1 VNPATTQ
8 FVLENPAWLAA
19 FGLLPLLWFF
29 LRRSLVH
36 GTARQ
41 HAASLAVRCV
51 LLTLLILALTGPTLR
66 RTVSR
71 VFLVV
76 AYDTSRSIG
85 QEAQEQAAAFRQE
98 LAGQAGDTIVREFAF
113 PEAPDRGP
121 TDLAAAILTA
131 RSLVPADRVPRIVLL
146 SDGNPAAGDALAA
159 AAAAGCEID
168 VLPLPALQHEVYLS
182 AVEAP
187 AGVRD
192 GEAYFVDVVV
202 HSLHED
208 SGRLTLRVD
217 DSLFEEREVT
227 LVPGENRFR
236 FRNILAETGTEEW
249 QRLTARIDGC
259 RDRLSENNTA
269 QDLVIVGARP
279 RILIVDPQPE
289 LAGPLREA
297 LLANELFQ
305 VEARPLVELPDRLDT
320 LKEYDLIILSN
331 VPATDISESQVT
343 ALEHYVHDDGGGLI
357 VVGGNRAFTAGDY
370 GGTRLEHLLP
380 VEAYVKPDKPK
391 PSLAMLLVLDR
402 SGSMKGA
409 PIELAR
415 QAARQ
420 AVARLGPDDQV
431 GILAFEDRMHWVVL
445 LQPFS
450 DGKHVMDRI
459 DTIVAG
465 GGTNIFP
472 ALDQAYLALR
482 EAESDLKHIILL
494 SDGVS
499 HPGDFNALAQQIA
512 EDGITVSTVGVGD
525 EASEEFLR
533 KIASLAAG
541 HAYFCTDPADVPR
554 IFELDVMAAGKHGIT
569 EQPFRPATVRPA
581 RMLAGFDPSSAPPL
595 LGYVDTRAKAGSQLL
610 LRSPAGDP
618 LLAWWRY
625 GRGVSMAFTS
635 DVHSRWSA
643 AWHRW
648 PGFGDFWTRLAR
660 QAMRAEASDRSSV
673 TVTARGARA
682 VATLDALD
690 AGGRW
695 LSLPYVAAFVQQP
708 DGRYD
713 EIACE
718 LVAPG
723 RYVAEV
729 PTEAAGDYRVDFLAP
744 QFDGSTPV
752 AQRAFAVGYCD
763 ELHVL
768 PTNTELLRQIA
779 DRTGGRYAATP
790 ADALRPAESS
800 VPRTVRLW
808 PWLICAAVVL
818 FVLDVALKRV
828 TPGQSYRQDGSRS
841 RGPLVGP

>member
-1 VNPATTQ
+1 MNPAATQ

-19 FGLLPLLWFF
+19 FAILPLLWFF

-41 HAASLAVRCV
+41 RAASLAVRCV

-66 RTVSR
+66 QTVSR
-71 VFLVV
+71 VFLAV

-85 QEAQEQAAAFRQE
+85 QEAQEAAAAFRQE
-98 LAGQAGDTIVREFAF
+98 LAGQAIVCEFPF
-113 PEAPDRGP
+113 PDAPDRGP

-146 SDGNPAAGDALAA
+146 SDGNPTAGDALAA
-159 AAAAGCEID
+159 AAAAGCGID
-168 VLPLPALQHEVYLS
+168 VVPLPALQHEVYMS

-187 AGVRD
+187 AEVRD

-208 SGRLTLRVD
+208 SGRVTLYD
-217 DSLFEEREVT
+217 GDSLFEDREVN

-259 RDRLSENNTA
+259 RDTLSENNTA
-269 QDLVIVGARP
+269 QALVIVGARP
-279 RILIVDPQPE
+279 GILIIDPQPE
-289 LAGPLREA
+289 LAGPLCEA
-297 LLANELFQ
+297 LRANERFQ
-305 VEARPLVELPDRLDT
+305 VETRPLVELPDGLDT

-331 VPATDISESQVT
+331 VPATDISESHVT
-343 ALEHYVHDDGGGLI
+343 ALEHYVHNHGGGLI

-370 GGTRLEHLLP
+370 GGTRLEQLLP

-420 AVARLGPDDQV
+420 AVARLGPGDQV
-431 GILAFEDRMHWVVL
+431 GILAFEDRMHWVVP

-450 DGKHVMDRI
+450 DGEHVTERI
-459 DTIVAG
+459 GTIVAG

-482 EAESDLKHIILL
+482 EAETDLKHIILL

-525 EASEEFLR
+525 EASEGFLR

-541 HAYFCTDPADVPR
+541 HAYFCADPADVPR

-569 EQPFRPATVRPA
+569 EQPFRPAPVRPA

-610 LRSPAGDP
+610 LCSPAGDP

-660 QAMRAEASDRSSV
+660 QAMRDAPDHSRVTITTRGDR
-673 TVTARGARA
+673 TL
-682 VATLDALD
+682 ATLDALD
-690 AGGRW
+690 ADGRW
-695 LSLPYVAAFVQQP
+695 LSLPSVSAFVQYP

-713 EIACE
+713 KVACE
-718 LVAPG
+718 LAAPG

-729 PTEAAGDYRVDFLAP
+729 PTEAAGDYRVDFLP
-744 QFDGSTPV
+744 PPLDEPTPM
-752 AQRAFAVGYCD
+752 AQRAFAVGFSD
-763 ELHVL
+763 ELRVL
-768 PTNTELLRQIA
+768 PTDTELLRQIA
-779 DRTGGRYAATP
+779 ERTGGRYAPTP
-790 ADALRPAESS
+790 ADALRPAETS

-808 PWLICAAVVL
+808 AWLLGAAVVL
-818 FVLDVALKRV
+818 FVADLRLNRRCSAL
-828 TPGQSYRQDGSRS
+828 PS
-841 RGPLVGP
+841 RGVP